1 MLEAFRY
8 YELLIYNANVDIAFL
23 IKAQQFKL
31 SLFVCFSVAGSFRRR
46 YIWKVKRMTSMRKI
60 VILFALQWP

>member
-31 SLFVCFSVAGSFRRR
+31 SLFVCFWLQVASVAATYGRL
-46 YIWKVKRMTSMRKI
+46 KE
-60 VILFALQWP
+60 